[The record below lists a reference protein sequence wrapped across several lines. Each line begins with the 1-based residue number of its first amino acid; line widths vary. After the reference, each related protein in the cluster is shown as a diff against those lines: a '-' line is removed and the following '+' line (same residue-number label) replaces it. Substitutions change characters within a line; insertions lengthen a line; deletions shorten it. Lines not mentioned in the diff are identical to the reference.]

1 MRQGLTEPLRRQ
13 LVVPGGEMA
22 LAVGVWF
29 GDAALSA
36 EAVCER
42 ARRRRPRAC
51 RSEQADHDHE

>member
-1 MRQGLTEPLRRQ
+1 
-13 LVVPGGEMA
+13 MA